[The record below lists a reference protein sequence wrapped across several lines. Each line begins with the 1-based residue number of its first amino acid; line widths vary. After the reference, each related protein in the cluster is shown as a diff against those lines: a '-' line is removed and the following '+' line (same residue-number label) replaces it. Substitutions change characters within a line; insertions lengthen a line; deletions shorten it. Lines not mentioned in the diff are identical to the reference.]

1 MSSSMMLSTNNMS
14 SISEYKSRLKA
25 IGAKTTHANKDT
37 YEKYIK
43 SLEWY
48 KTFPWRDEQKQVF
61 QAINDNPRVVVQGIF
76 GVGKSTM
83 LIGIIFKAL
92 LEQNYKPRSI
102 MYTAFNVCVKNEIRK
117 KFSSYGIRNKIQVF
131 TFDSLIYKICKIHN
145 CPNLDDPNYEGRRKF
160 VYNLVATK
168 NIQVLFNFKLVVLD
182 ECQDLEIQALG
193 VFTSFFPRA
202 KFIFMGDVLQSIQKE
217 PRESLLW
224 QLVTNAKYSNDSK
237 DASTIPASKD
247 ANTPASL
254 DAGWHRV
261 YMYETPRVPVNILNS
276 LRHALSHFYPEFQ
289 NEFGKWTSKN
299 KLKGN
304 ITWQQFKNY
313 KQMFTDVIGFVNE
326 HEHKDTMILTFSS
339 SVTVRGALGDVSRI
353 RNLLCEQGIP
363 VNYNHKSMDAD
374 KVFLST
380 SNSSKGLERK
390 HVLVILTFPLE
401 QAFLNFSSD
410 LVMNLVTVALSR
422 AIETVT
428 IYIPITIQKFSPILK
443 YYENVPEPTVDYT
456 PPSQKGKPELVKKEF
471 NMDTVMNKEHSATEI
486 LRLGVLKYETLAH
499 IKSFATPFAKFKL
512 SNEPFKINLF
522 TDEKRALAGIFV
534 EHLITTQWG
543 GEWPTAGVS
552 NLKEDP
558 SYKHCY
564 SRLEDLYKLYSGFTH
579 AQQFT
584 SSSVEYQMRA
594 LHVYSQLALGINHRI
609 FVSLSEADVAK
620 ISGMWKSHWKAAI
633 MQMKVDGAKCAIQS
647 NCKMTFM
654 TGIIDMLTSVS
665 VTKSTNNN
673 QSDTDND
680 KSFTNCTFWEIKAST
695 DPMWESEA
703 LSQVMLYV
711 LMNGKARCT
720 VVLINPFRNLVCKY
734 AVHIP
739 NINTVRH
746 LAMHDCVIYNANSLM
761 AKTFKNVQP
770 TNTLDLLESV
780 FINIQ
785 DYFDSKSITVLN
797 LFSPTKLNI
806 IQHTITKGKDSK
818 LGLESIEDFK
828 LDDVTFSDLYKGKNV
843 YINEECTS
851 IKGQIIPKFDYQGEL
866 FNTSIDPFMQAVGN
880 VLHLFTTTK
889 FAF

>member
-1 MSSSMMLSTNNMS
+1 MS

-25 IGAKTTHANKDT
+25 IGAKTTHANKDA

-43 SLEWY
+43 TLEWY

-61 QAINDNPRVVVQGIF
+61 QAIDNQPRVVVQGIF

-168 NIQVLFNFKLVVLD
+168 NVQVLFNFKLVVLD
-182 ECQDLEIQALG
+182 ECQDLEIQALN
-193 VFTSFFPRA
+193 VFTTFFPRA

-224 QLVTNAKYSNDSK
+224 QLVTNVKYATTTTPEPTKPLSK
-237 DASTIPASKD
+237 
-247 ANTPASL
+247 NT
-254 DAGWHRV
+254 GWHRV
-261 YMYETPRVPVNILNS
+261 CMYETPRVPVNILNS
-276 LRHALSHFYPEFQ
+276 LRHALSQFYPEFQ
-289 NEFGKWTSKN
+289 DEFGKWTSKN
-299 KLKGN
+299 KLTGN

-313 KQMFTDVIGFVNE
+313 KQMFTDVVNFVNKYE
-326 HEHKDTMILTFSS
+326 YSETMVLTFSS

-353 RNLLCEQGIP
+353 RNMLCEQGIP
-363 VNYNHKSMDAD
+363 VNYNHKSMDSD

-380 SNSSKGLERK
+380 SNSSKGLERR

-428 IYIPITIQKFSPILK
+428 IYVPITIQKFSPILK

-456 PPSQKGKPELVKKEF
+456 PPSQVVKGKGQELLKKEF
-471 NMDTVMNKEHSATEI
+471 NLDTVMNKEHSATEI

-499 IKSFATPFAKFKL
+499 IKSFAKPFAKFKL
-512 SNEPFKINLF
+512 SSEPFKINLF

-534 EHLITTQWG
+534 EHLITSVWG
-543 GEWPTAGVS
+543 NEWPSVGIS
-552 NLKEDP
+552 NLKDDP

-579 AQQFT
+579 AQT
-584 SSSVEYQMRA
+584 YSSSSIEYQMRT

-609 FVSLSEADVAK
+609 FVSLSDTDVAK
-620 ISGMWKSHWKAAI
+620 ISHMWKNYWRFAV
-633 MQMKVDGAKCAIQS
+633 MQMKIEGASCKIQS
-647 NCKMTFM
+647 NCKMAFM
-654 TGIIDMLTSVS
+654 TGIIDMLTSVN
-665 VTKSTNNN
+665 VTKSNQVVTQTNN
-673 QSDTDND
+673 DTGDE

-711 LMNGKARCT
+711 LMNAKARCT
-720 VVLINPFRNLVCKY
+720 VVLINPFRNQVCKY

-785 DYFDSKSITVLN
+785 EYFDSKSITVLN
-797 LFSPTKLNI
+797 LFSPTKINI
-806 IQHTITKGKDSK
+806 VQHTITKGKDSK
-818 LGLESIEDFK
+818 LGLESTKDFK
-828 LDDVTFSDLYKGKNV
+828 FDSELYKGKTV
-843 YINEECTS
+843 YINDYAKQY
-851 IKGQIIPKFDYQGEL
+851 IDGNVIPQFDYQGEM

>member
-1 MSSSMMLSTNNMS
+1 MT
-14 SISEYKSRLKA
+14 SIKEYKSKLKA
-25 IGAKTTHANKDT
+25 IGAKTTHANKDA
-37 YEKYIK
+37 YQKYMV

-48 KTFPWRDEQKQVF
+48 KTFPWREEQTLVF
-61 QAINDNPRVVVQGIF
+61 KAIDNHPRVVVQGIF

-92 LEQNYKPRSI
+92 LEQGYKPKEI

-168 NIQVLFNFKLVVLD
+168 NIQISFNFKLVVLD

-193 VFTSFFPRA
+193 VFTTFFPKA

-224 QLVTNAKYSNDSK
+224 QLVTNDKYK
-237 DASTIPASKD
+237 DM
-247 ANTPASL
+247 
-254 DAGWHRV
+254 WHRV
-261 YMYETPRVPVNILNS
+261 CMYETPRVPVNILNS
-276 LRHALSHFYPEFQ
+276 LRHALSQFYPEFKD
-289 NEFGKWTSKN
+289 EFGKWTSKN

-304 ITWQQFKNY
+304 ITWHQFKNY
-313 KQMFTDVIGFVNE
+313 KQMFTDVVQFITDRE
-326 HEHKDTMILTFSS
+326 YKDVMVLTFSS

-428 IYIPITIQKFSPILK
+428 IYVPITIQKFSPILK
-443 YYENVPEPTVDYT
+443 HYQNVPEPSVDYT
-456 PPSQKGKPELVKKEF
+456 PPSQKGKPELIKKEF

-499 IKSFATPFAKFKL
+499 IKSFAKPIVKFKL

-543 GEWPTAGVS
+543 GEWPSAGVS

-564 SRLEDLYKLYSGFTH
+564 GKLEDLYKLYSGFTH
-579 AQQFT
+579 AQSFA
-584 SSSVEYQMRA
+584 SSSIEYQMRA

-620 ISGMWKSHWKAAI
+620 ISSMWKNHWKAAV
-633 MQMKVDGAKCAIQS
+633 MQMKTDGASCKIQS
-647 NCKMTFM
+647 NCKMPFM
-654 TGIIDMLTSVS
+654 TGIIDMLTSSTLTKGNDVS
-665 VTKSTNNN
+665 KENN
-673 QSDTDND
+673 SEEG

-695 DPMWESEA
+695 DPLWESDA
-703 LSQVMLYV
+703 LSQAMLYV
-711 LMNGKARCT
+711 LMNAKARCT
-720 VVLINPFRNLVCKY
+720 VVLINPFRNQVCKY

-761 AKTFKNVQP
+761 AKTFKDVQP
-770 TNTLDLLESV
+770 TNTLDLLDSV

-797 LFSPTKLNI
+797 LFSPTKINI
-806 IQHTITKGKDSK
+806 VQHVITKGKDSK

-828 LDDVTFSDLYKGKNV
+828 FDANMYKDKTI
-843 YINEECTS
+843 YINEECALDV
-851 IKGQIIPKFDYQGEL
+851 KGQVIPKFEYQGEL
-866 FNTSIDPFMQAVGN
+866 FNTNTDPFMQAVGN

-889 FAF
+889 FVF

>member
-1 MSSSMMLSTNNMS
+1 MSSVK
-14 SISEYKSRLKA
+14 EYKSRLKA
-25 IGAKTTHANKDT
+25 IGAKTTHANKDA

-43 SLEWY
+43 TLEWY

-61 QAINDNPRVVVQGIF
+61 QAINDNTRVVVQGIF

-92 LEQNYKPRSI
+92 LEQNYKPCSI

-168 NIQVLFNFKLVVLD
+168 NIQVLFNFRLVVLD

-193 VFTSFFPRA
+193 VFTTFFPKA

-224 QLVTNAKYSNDSK
+224 QLATNAKYAKDTPVSK
-237 DASTIPASKD
+237 
-247 ANTPASL
+247 

-276 LRHALSHFYPEFQ
+276 LRHALSQFYPEFQ
-289 NEFGKWTSKN
+289 DEFGKWTSKN
-299 KLKGN
+299 HLKGS
-304 ITWQQFKNY
+304 IKWQQFKNY
-313 KQMFTDVIGFVNE
+313 KQMFTDVVDFVNE
-326 HEHKDTMILTFSS
+326 HEYNDTMILTFSS

-363 VNYNHKSMDAD
+363 VNYNHKSMDSD

-428 IYIPITIQKFSPILK
+428 IYVPITIQKFSPILK

-456 PPSQKGKPELVKKEF
+456 PPSQKGKPELIKKEF
-471 NMDTVMNKEHSATEI
+471 NMDNIMNKEHSATEI

-499 IKSFATPFAKFKL
+499 IKSFAKPIVKFKL
-512 SNEPFKINLF
+512 SAESFKIKLF

-534 EHLITTQWG
+534 EHLITSVWG
-543 GEWPTAGVS
+543 GEWPSVGIS
-552 NLKEDP
+552 NLKDDP

-564 SRLEDLYKLYSGFTH
+564 GRLEDLYKLYSGFTH
-579 AQQFT
+579 AQSYLT
-584 SSSVEYQMRA
+584 SSVDYQMRA

-609 FVSLSEADVAK
+609 FVSLSESDVAK
-620 ISGMWKSHWKAAI
+620 ISTMWKNHWQFAV
-633 MQMKVDGAKCAIQS
+633 MQMKEQGATCKIQS
-647 NCKMTFM
+647 NCKMSFM

-665 VTKSTNNN
+665 KSNNE
-673 QSDTDND
+673 ND
-680 KSFTNCTFWEIKAST
+680 EKSYTNCTFWEIKAST
-695 DPMWESEA
+695 DPMWESDA
-703 LSQVMLYV
+703 LSQAMLYV
-711 LMNGKARCT
+711 LMNAKARCT
-720 VVLINPFRNLVCKY
+720 VVLINPFRNQVCKY

-761 AKTFKNVQP
+761 AKTFKNVES
-770 TNTLDLLESV
+770 TNTLDLLESIFV
-780 FINIQ
+780 NIQ
-785 DYFDSKSITVLN
+785 DYCDSKSITVLN
-797 LFSPTKLNI
+797 LFSPTKINI
-806 IQHTITKGKDSK
+806 VQHIITKGKDSK
-818 LGLESIEDFK
+818 LGLESTEDFK
-828 LDDVTFSDLYKGKNV
+828 FDAELYKDKTV
-843 YINEECTS
+843 YINDYAKQYIDGTV
-851 IKGQIIPKFDYQGEL
+851 IPQFDYQGEM
-866 FNTSIDPFMQAVGN
+866 FNTTIDPFMQTVGN
-880 VLHLFTTTK
+880 VLHLFTMTK

>member
-1 MSSSMMLSTNNMS
+1 MT
-14 SISEYKSRLKA
+14 SIKEFKSRLKA
-25 IGAKTTHANKDT
+25 IGAKTTHANKEA
-37 YEKYIK
+37 YAKYTK

-48 KTFPWRDEQKQVF
+48 KTFPWREEQTFVF
-61 QAINDNPRVVVQGIF
+61 KAIETNQRVVVQGIF

-92 LEQNYKPRSI
+92 LEQGYKPSSI
-102 MYTAFNVCVKNEIRK
+102 VYTAFNVCVKNEIRK

-131 TFDSLIYKICKIHN
+131 TFDSLIYKICKAHN

-160 VYNLVATK
+160 VYNLVTSPQT
-168 NIQVLFNFKLVVLD
+168 IQMLYNFKLVVLD

-193 VFTSFFPRA
+193 VFTTFFPKA

-224 QLVTNAKYSNDSK
+224 QLVTNDKYK
-237 DASTIPASKD
+237 D
-247 ANTPASL
+247 N
-254 DAGWHRV
+254 WHRV

-276 LRHALSHFYPEFQ
+276 LRHALKDFYPEFKD
-289 NEFGKWTSKN
+289 EFSKWTSKN

-304 ITWQQFKNY
+304 ITWHQFKNY
-313 KQMFTDVIGFVNE
+313 KQMFTDVVEFVGE
-326 HEHKDTMILTFSS
+326 HEYKDVMVLTFSS
-339 SVTVRGALGDVSRI
+339 SITVRGALGDVSRV
-353 RNLLCEQGIP
+353 RNLLCEKGIP
-363 VNYNHKSMDAD
+363 VNFNHKSMDAD

-428 IYIPITIQKFSPILK
+428 IYVPITIQKFSPILK
-443 YYENVPEPTVDYT
+443 YYENVPEPSVDYT
-456 PPSQKGKPELVKKEF
+456 PPSQKGKPELIKKEF

-486 LRLGVLKYETLAH
+486 LKLGVLKYETLAH
-499 IKSFATPFAKFKL
+499 IKSFTKPIVKYKL

-534 EHLITTQWG
+534 EHLITTEWG
-543 GEWPTAGVS
+543 GEWPGAGVS
-552 NLKEDP
+552 NLKDDP

-564 SRLEDLYKLYSGFTH
+564 TKLNDLCKLYNTFIH
-579 AQQFT
+579 AQKY
-584 SSSVEYQMRA
+584 SSSSIEYQMNA
-594 LHVYSQLALGINHRI
+594 LHVYSRLALGINHRI
-609 FVSLSEADVAK
+609 FVSLSETEVTK
-620 ISGMWKSHWKAAI
+620 ISTMWKNHWRGSI
-633 MQMKVDGAKCAIQS
+633 LQMKMSSGDNTTCKIQS
-647 NCKMTFM
+647 NCKMPFM
-654 TGIIDMLTSVS
+654 TGIIDMFITV
-665 VTKSTNNN
+665 KSGG
-673 QSDTDND
+673 D

-695 DPMWESEA
+695 DPLWETDA
-703 LSQVMLYV
+703 LSQAMLYV
-711 LMNGKARCT
+711 LMNAKARCT
-720 VVLINPFRNLVCKY
+720 VVLINPFRNQVCKY

-785 DYFDSKSITVLN
+785 NYTDSKSITVLN
-797 LFSPTKLNI
+797 LFSPTKINI
-806 IQHTITKGKDSK
+806 VQHIITKGKESK
-818 LGLESIEDFK
+818 LGLESTMTEFK
-828 LDDVTFSDLYKGKNV
+828 FDAELYKGKTV

-851 IKGQIIPKFDYQGEL
+851 IKGQIMPKFEYQGEL
-866 FNTSIDPFMQAVGN
+866 FNTNTDPFMQAVGN
-880 VLHLFTTTK
+880 VLNLFTTTK
-889 FAF
+889 FTF